1 MTLPRLSVTEKI
13 ILIIVAASV
22 AAGYWLFYTNLPRFE
37 QYVREDGI
45 AEWLTVAG
53 LLLGS
58 IVCFYRFI
66 KLFRKKSA
74 WFLLVTFCLGLF
86 LFFAA
91 GEEIS
96 WGQRIFGLKT
106 PEYFQEHN
114 AQHETNLHN
123 LVVGGVKINKL
134 IFSVLLVG
142 LLAIFMIIV
151 PVLYQKNSAVKKF
164 LDGSG
169 CACSAAI
176 PGACLYPRFCF
187 NLINKTR
194 KKCRN
199 TGMWRS
205 AAFFPH
211 CPVFKKQGNFFT
223 GWQLNLILM
232 NFREHQGVQ
241 FFFTGSCI

>member
-13 ILIIVAASV
+13 TLIVVGATVAT
-22 AAGYWLFYTNLPRFE
+22 GYWLFYTDLPRFE

-45 AEWLTVAG
+45 AEWLTGVG

-96 WGQRIFGLKT
+96 WGQRIFGIET
-106 PEYFQEHN
+106 PVYFQEHN

-123 LVVGGVKINKL
+123 LVVGGVKLNKL

-151 PVLYQKNSAVKKF
+151 PVLYQKNNAVKKF
-164 LDGSG
+164 LDH
-169 CACSAAI
+169 SAVPVPRQYQVLAFI
-176 PGACLYPRFCF
+176 LVFVLTSLIKHGKNAEILECGGALLFF
-187 NLINKTR
+187 LIVRYSKN
-194 KKCRN
+194 
-199 TGMWRS
+199 
-205 AAFFPH
+205 
-211 CPVFKKQGNFFT
+211 
-223 GWQLNLILM
+223 
-232 NFREHQGVQ
+232 REI
-241 FFFTGSCI
+241 FSND

>member
-1 MTLPRLSVTEKI
+1 MILPRLSVTEKI
-13 ILIIVAASV
+13 TLIVVGATVAT
-22 AAGYWLFYTNLPRFE
+22 GYWLFYTNLPRFE

-45 AEWLTVAG
+45 AEWLTVVG
-53 LLLGS
+53 LLFGS
-58 IVCFYRFI
+58 IVCFLRFV

-96 WGQRIFGLKT
+96 WGQRIFGIKT
-106 PEYFQEHN
+106 PEYFQQHN

-123 LVVGGVKINKL
+123 LVVGGVKLNKL

-164 LDGSG
+164 LDGSAVPVPRQYQVLAFILVFVLTSLIKHG
-169 CACSAAI
+169 KNAEILECG
-176 PGACLYPRFCF
+176 GALLFF
-187 NLINKTR
+187 LIVRYSKNSEIFSP
-194 KKCRN
+194 N
-199 TGMWRS
+199 
-205 AAFFPH
+205 
-211 CPVFKKQGNFFT
+211 
-223 GWQLNLILM
+223 
-232 NFREHQGVQ
+232 
-241 FFFTGSCI
+241 